1 MAEPKAKMPPRI
13 NLGKHANTSMAHC
26 MMQYRNWKAGDVN
39 THGRRT
45 VMGFVLPDWQRG
57 LVWTEQQK
65 IAFIESAW
73 LGISIGT
80 YAYNRAPMDSPYDY
94 LLIDGQQRMS
104 AIQDYV
110 DDAFPVFGCL
120 WSEVASADERR
131 WSMSTAFSSYCTET
145 EDEQVLRNY
154 YNLTNFGGTAHSETE
169 RA

>member
-1 MAEPKAKMPPRI
+1 MDEPKPRMPPRI
-13 NLGKHANTSMAHC
+13 NLGKHAATSMAHC
-26 MMQYRNWKAGDVN
+26 MMQYNEWKAGKVN

-80 YAYNRAPMDSPYDY
+80 YAYNQARMDSPYDY
-94 LLIDGQQRMS
+94 LLVDGQQRMN

-110 DDAFPVFGCL
+110 EDVFPVFGFR
-120 WSEVASADERR
+120 WSELAPADERR
-131 WSMSTAFSSYCTET
+131 WSLTTSFSCYTIET
-145 EDEQVLRNY
+145 EDEAALRNY
-154 YNLTNFGGTAHSETE
+154 YNLTNFGGTAHGETD